1 MQLKKL
7 FVGNLPWSASEDA
20 LRTMFS
26 QDGMVVESVQ
36 IITDRETGRS
46 KGFGFVEMAT
56 VEDAEKACNMFN
68 NYEMDGRKMVVNEAR
83 PREER
88 PRMGGGRDRY

>member
-7 FVGNLPWSASEDA
+7 FVGNLPWSATEET

-26 QDGMVVESVQ
+26 QDGMAVESVQ

-56 VEDAEKACNMFN
+56 IEDAEKAVNMFN

>member
-7 FVGNLPWSASEDA
+7 FVGNLPWSTTEDD
-20 LRTMFS
+20 LRNMFS

-56 VEDAEKACNMFN
+56 IEDAEKAVNMFN
-68 NYEMDGRKMVVNEAR
+68 NYDMNGRKMVVNEAR

>member
-7 FVGNLPWSASEDA
+7 FVGNLPWSTSEDE

-26 QDGMVVESVQ
+26 QDGMQVESVQ
-36 IITDRETGRS
+36 IISDRETGRS
-46 KGFGFVEMAT
+46 KGFGFVEMVT
-56 VEDAEKACNMFN
+56 IEDAEKACNMFN
-68 NYEMDGRKMVVNEAR
+68 NYDMNGRKIVVNEAR

-88 PRMGGGRDRY
+88 PRMGGRDRY